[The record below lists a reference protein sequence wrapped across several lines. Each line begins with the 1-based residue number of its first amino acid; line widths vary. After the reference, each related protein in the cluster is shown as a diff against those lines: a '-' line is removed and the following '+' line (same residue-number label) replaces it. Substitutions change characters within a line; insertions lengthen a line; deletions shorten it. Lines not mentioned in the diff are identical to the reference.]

1 MKYITATMLLLTTV
15 ALSGVVT
22 AVVPTTVFAQQ
33 SKLVP
38 CEGPDDCKFEQLVEL
53 GANVVEFLFELA
65 TAIAVIV
72 LAYAGFLYM
81 TAAGN
86 TGKISQAHQLI
97 WYAVIGFLVALSA
110 WLLVEVLMNTLQID
124 PQFKPSGFR

>member
-1 MKYITATMLLLTTV
+1 MKYLTATMILLTSV
-15 ALSGVVT
+15 ALSGV
-22 AVVPTTVFAQQ
+22 AVVVVPDVAFAQQ
-33 SKLVP
+33 QKLVP

-53 GANVVEFLFELA
+53 GSNVVDFLFELA

-72 LAYAGFLYM
+72 IAYAGFLYM
-81 TAAGN
+81 TAGGN

-110 WLLVEVLMNTLQID
+110 WLLVEVLMNTLQVD
-124 PQFKPSGFR
+124 GQFKPAGFR

>member
-1 MKYITATMLLLTTV
+1 MILITSV
-15 ALSGVVT
+15 ALSGV
-22 AVVPTTVFAQQ
+22 AVAMVPDVAFAQQ
-33 SKLVP
+33 KLVP
-38 CEGPDDCKFEQLVEL
+38 CEGPDDCQFEQLVEL
-53 GANVVEFLFELA
+53 GSNVVEFLFELA

-110 WLLVEVLMNTLQID
+110 WLLVEVLMNTLQVD
-124 PQFKPSGFR
+124 GQFKPSGFR

>member
-1 MKYITATMLLLTTV
+1 MKYITATMLLLTSV
-15 ALSGVVT
+15 AITGVLT
-22 AVVPTTVFAQQ
+22 TVVPTVVFAQQ

-38 CEGPDDCKFEQLVEL
+38 CEGPDDCKYEQLVEL
-53 GANVVEFLFELA
+53 GANVVEFLFQLA

-110 WLLVEVLMNTLQID
+110 WLLVEVLMNTLQVEKEFR
-124 PQFKPSGFR
+124 PPGFK